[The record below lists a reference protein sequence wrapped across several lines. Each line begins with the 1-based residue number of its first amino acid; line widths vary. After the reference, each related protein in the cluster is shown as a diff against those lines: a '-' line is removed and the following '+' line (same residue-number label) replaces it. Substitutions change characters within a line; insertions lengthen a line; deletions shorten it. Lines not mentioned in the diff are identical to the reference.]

1 MHAVIIGSGIAGLS
15 AAIRLKV
22 KGYDVSVY
30 EANSYPGGKLTEIS
44 VGDYRFDAGPSLFT
58 MPHLVDELFVL
69 AGKNPT
75 DYFTYIQK
83 KVACNYFY
91 EDGTTLVGYAEPN
104 AFSDEIEEVLGVSKS
119 KVLDYLKGCG
129 ERFSLTG
136 PLFLEKSLHDIKTF
150 FSVDVLKAIMQI
162 RKLHIF
168 QTMHSVNAKALK
180 HPKLVQLFDR
190 YATYNGSSPYL
201 APGILTM
208 IPHLEFN
215 IGTFFPVGG
224 MYKITSSLE
233 KLALD
238 IGVNF
243 NYDQPVQEI
252 VVSGD
257 AVKGVRVNGILV
269 PADKVVS
276 NMDIVPTY
284 KKLLPKVKQPQEILS
299 QERSSSALIFYWGIR
314 TRFKELDLHNI
325 FFSDDYQKEFDLLF
339 KKGEVTDDPTVYV
352 NISSKENLNDAPE
365 GSENWFVMV
374 NVPSDQGQDWDAI
387 IPKVKANV
395 LKKLS
400 KLLKTDVSQLIEEEE
415 LLTPQLIQQRT
426 SSLGGALYGTSSN
439 ARNAAFLRHANT
451 HSKIKGLHFCGG
463 SVHPGGGIPLCLL
476 SGKIATDKIK
486 SI

>member
-1 MHAVIIGSGIAGLS
+1 MHAIIIGSGIAGIS

-22 KGYDVSVY
+22 KGYEVSVY
-30 EANSYPGGKLTEIS
+30 EANSYPGGKLTEIN

-83 KVACNYFY
+83 KIACNYFY
-91 EDGTTLVGYAEPN
+91 DDGTTLKGYAEPN
-104 AFSDEIEEVLGVSKS
+104 AFSEEVERVLGVSKI

-136 PLFLEKSLHDIKTF
+136 PLFLEKSLHDIRTF
-150 FSVDVLKAIMQI
+150 FSVDVLKAVMQL

-180 HPKLVQLFDR
+180 HPKLIQLFDR

-224 MYKITSSLE
+224 MHSITDSLV
-233 KLALD
+233 KLAAD
-238 IGVNF
+238 IGVHFQF
-243 NYDQPVQEI
+243 NQVVQEVEI
-252 VVSGD
+252 SGN
-257 AVKGVRVNGILV
+257 KTTGIKVNGQLIH
-269 PADKVVS
+269 ADLVVS

-284 KKLLPKVKQPQEILS
+284 KELLPKVKQPQEILS
-299 QERSSSALIFYWGIR
+299 QERSSSALIFYWGIKA
-314 TRFKELDLHNI
+314 RFKELDLHNI
-325 FFSDDYQKEFDLLF
+325 FFTEDYQQEFDLLF
-339 KKGEVTDDPTVYV
+339 NKGEVTDDPTVYV
-352 NISSKENLNDAPE
+352 NISAKENPSDAPD

-374 NVPSDQGQDWDAI
+374 NVPSDQGQDWEAI

-395 LKKLS
+395 LRKLS
-400 KLLKTDVSQLIEEEE
+400 RLLKMEIEALIEEED
-415 LLTPQLIQQRT
+415 LLTPKLIQQRT